1 MLIIYTICAYVIIGE
16 AVGFWQ
22 YTTDENKVGITAF
35 TYGSLWLFFLLVVI
49 ICYLLAYMILY
60 ITCTVSLVKNIA
72 NKAFRINKKPLQP
85 LASTMTTAFQNL
97 ADAMYQLFPPT
108 K

>member
-1 MLIIYTICAYVIIGE
+1 MLIIYAICAYVIIGE

-22 YTTDENKVGITAF
+22 YTTDEDKVGITAF
-35 TYGSLWLFFLLVVI
+35 TYGSLWLFFLLVTI
-49 ICYLLAYMILY
+49 LIYLLAYMMLY
-60 ITCTVSLVKNIA
+60 ITCTISVVKSIA
-72 NKAFRINKKPLQP
+72 NKAFRMNKKPLQP

-97 ADAMYQLFPPT
+97 ADAMSQLFPPT